1 MFREFFSIFGK
12 LRQKSAHATDD
23 GNVGA
28 FLCQGNIW
36 NLAKQNE
43 HAPDHLN
50 GYIGAKSSYRT
61 LRVREKGVEPQHNDS
76 VLKTVERS
84 NRGSFAFVGGGVYS
98 RKGFSGGREKS
109 GLQSGLQFWPG
120 GSGIYLVRPASS
132 RRSKTLSRASVRAL
146 ESPCSSCPYTP

>member
-28 FLCQGNIW
+28 FSCQGNIW

-61 LRVREKGVEPQHNDS
+61 LRVREKGVEP
-76 VLKTVERS
+76 
-84 NRGSFAFVGGGVYS
+84 
-98 RKGFSGGREKS
+98 
-109 GLQSGLQFWPG
+109 
-120 GSGIYLVRPASS
+120 
-132 RRSKTLSRASVRAL
+132 
-146 ESPCSSCPYTP
+146 